1 METELLMQFA
11 PQLLKF
17 GLGALQGAGGLG
29 GMLSNKRPQF
39 EIPAAAKQALSIANM
54 RANSN
59 MPNYNNAVQNAQLTT
74 ANQLSAAKESGNPL
88 TVLPQLQANENAA
101 MRGIENKNMQY
112 HDNAVQNQQ
121 QQLQRQADYQEQQ
134 FQVNEFAPYAD
145 KQNRSNQLIGAGLSN
160 ITGALD
166 SAASA
171 MMMNKLL
178 GQQKERNNWYDQ
190 AAKSGNFMS
199 SVPNVQNFQM
209 SNNSQLPMNNNWLP
223 TIQQPSYGGTQIGI
237 PTLNSN
243 SVSFMPRFGRD

>member
-1 METELLMQFA
+1 MGTELLMQFA

-39 EIPAAAKQALSIANM
+39 EIPQAAQQALSIANM

-59 MPNYNNAVQNAQLTT
+59 MPNYNASVANAQLGT
-74 ANQLSAAKESGNPL
+74 ANTIAAAKEAGNPL
-88 TVLPQLQANENAA
+88 TVLPQLQATENAA
-101 MRGIENKNMQY
+101 MRGIENQNMQY
-112 HDNAVQNQQ
+112 HDQAVSNQQ

-160 ITGALD
+160 MTGALD

-171 MMMNKLL
+171 MMMDKLL
-178 GQQKERNNWYDQ
+178 VQQKQTNNWYDQ
-190 AAKSGNFMS
+190 IGKNNNFMS
-199 SVPNVQNFQM
+199 AVPQVQNFQM
-209 SNNSQLPMNNNWLP
+209 SNNSQLPMNSNWLP
-223 TIQQPSYGGTQIGI
+223 TLPMPTFGGSQIGL
-237 PTLNSN
+237 PKLGSN
-243 SVSFMPRFGRD
+243 SISWR